1 MGFYGNVTNTSKTTF
16 SFDLIYTTRADMDL
30 NSNLDGVFLGRYV
43 LIDYGEDPIKGYFN
57 PENSLFYNTPTF
69 TTGTHIIG
77 KDGMIYQDINNVLAA
92 NSFYKYDKAK
102 QQYVP
107 ITTNS
112 PYQERFST
120 DVKAYGRGYD
130 STVWVK
136 RYDIATNAYKY
147 VMIAELNAVVP
158 TFHMVVDAPNGSPV
172 PPYFDRDT
180 TNIDYYLHMQG
191 DFGSRVKKAQDGI
204 KSDEVAVRKTLDW
217 QVDNSG
223 YQYYIEREET
233 VDADI
238 YYNQAGF
245 DEKKRTFMTDQVT
258 YTPRDDK
265 GNTIPGA
272 PTLTIDY
279 SQNAIGYDMGRSK
292 RLYGAEADLG
302 IYQEGK
308 EADDIYDW
316 YFRLPGIG
324 NAICKMWDK
333 VYDDRGNG
341 RTRALNKALMRDDLD
356 EHLVSYNKTALI
368 GMMNTTQ
375 DLLGYH
381 FIPLAEPHIEG
392 AQITEPTM
400 LTVTLEPD
408 HGVENYTAEYQVLDC
423 LFYQTVDHKLRYYQY
438 AFDPIY
444 TVTDTVDENGEYYYL
459 GEDDLYHLANAATY
473 TAKDADGK
481 PLNYETYYTR
491 SNRWTLKALDWQ
503 SEDSLYAL
511 INNIHK
517 IIGTN
522 AEDVR
527 NIDTM
532 VGCIDIIKDI
542 IANIKMPL
550 SPGKIVHTNNQGAIE
565 TTNTYFPSA
574 TWDRDE
580 VLDGNGDWVSRF
592 ATVKILNNSENA
604 NQNAPKVNV
613 ITDGVE
619 ENVNKTIVSDND
631 KTNYGTSLVNNKKHT
646 TNNLTLGTRNKWIEL
661 YGDEGDDSVE
671 FKHATS
677 PIISRLR
684 SEQAT
689 GTEYLDMYTA
699 ADENGNTVLQ
709 DSTGYQNFSINDK
722 STEIKVE
729 PTTDT
734 LSYVS
739 GINDQDD
746 NRLTIPYLTVDNAG
760 HVVELGTKNFNVP
773 HTYKHITLT
782 EQSSSE
788 DFITPT
794 NGDQEADLLTDRLTF
809 STGNQWIEARID
821 EDQLTFAHAAI
832 DAEADQNWEFKPTA
846 FETDTDLV
854 ENQQTPGWEK
864 SKKDGNEI
872 TIPTFEIDNAGHIVR
887 WDEVKFYIPNNFR
900 SIALDPQSYAE
911 TAMETSNGTQEPNSL
926 NDIFTFA
933 TGNQWIV
940 SRIDEDKITLAHALI
955 DENANQ
961 KWEFKSIATEGWQL
975 SSADGNKLTIPTF
988 EIDNAGHIV
997 RTDSVDFYIPHNFR
1011 DISVVSATG
1020 DDVNSVQTNGKLEA
1034 NSTVDGWSI
1043 AAQNKWLRIAAFPED
1058 DQITIGHSYSTQAEH
1073 DFMTDVEI
1081 SSAIDGTNQKDNLF
1095 TFPMVKTDNAGHII
1109 GYSTDTLYI
1118 PHNFKSIEVTTD
1130 NNADIDSTQTNG
1142 TLVAD
1147 NIIDTWTIAPQ
1158 NKWIDIAADVNNDKI
1173 TIGHKYSDLKAW
1185 NFTPSASAALTLD
1198 NADNSFTI
1206 PTFKTDN
1213 AGHIVESGNV
1223 TFFVPHTFKNMYL
1236 MAQSTATTEVA
1247 PSNTAVEI
1255 SADNITDTFTFATGN
1270 KWVQTTGDVTND
1282 KITFSH
1288 ILSGVTKNT
1297 YGTNDATALAPQFG
1311 DTFLVPGYA
1320 VDEAG
1325 HITSSSTHTVKIP
1338 QNSYSNDDVTKTIAN
1353 VITGMSLN
1361 QVTGAITTTSQNV
1374 GTLTLTG
1381 YNLGTTA
1388 SAAVAATDTLNTAIA
1403 KIEAQIKAEA
1413 STRQQN
1419 DSTLQGNI
1427 DKEASTRQQND
1438 STLQGNIDKE
1448 ASARA
1453 TADSTL
1459 QGNIDKEVSDR
1470 GTAITSAISGEVS
1483 ARNTAISQ
1491 ASQAIWKDL
1500 LDNFNLTLQSP
1511 KVNNISMTPI
1521 QDNLSVKLET
1531 SVINPVEND
1540 TYIYTWSNGST
1551 GKSIE
1556 VTTAGKYTCKVKRE
1570 HNGFESTEVMV
1581 EINVNTNDIPTPPE
1595 PDPEPEV
1602 PEV

>member
-102 QQYVP
+102 QQYLP

-136 RYDIATNAYKY
+136 RYDTATNAYKY

-392 AQITEPTM
+392 AQIIEPTM

-408 HGVENYTAEYQVLDC
+408 NGVENYTAEYQVLDC

-481 PLNYETYYTR
+481 SLNYETYYTR

-532 VGCIDIIKDI
+532 IGCINVIKDI

-604 NQNAPKVNV
+604 NQNAPKVNI

-661 YGDEGDDSVE
+661 YGDEADDSVE

-709 DSTGYQNFSINDK
+709 DSTGYQNFSINDN

-734 LSYVS
+734 LDYVS

-846 FETDTDLV
+846 FETDTDLE
-854 ENQQTPGWEK
+854 ENQQTTGWNK
-864 SKKDGNEI
+864 SKNDGNEI

-887 WDEVKFYIPNNFR
+887 WNEVKFYIPNNFR
-900 SIALDPQSYAE
+900 SIKLDSQSDSE
-911 TAMETSNGTQEPNSL
+911 SSMDSSNGTQEPNSL

-940 SRIDEDKITLAHALI
+940 SRIDEDKITFAHALI

-961 KWEFKSIATEGWQL
+961 KWEFKSVATEGWQL

-1011 DISVVSATG
+1011 DISVIPATG
-1020 DDVNSVQTNGKLEA
+1020 DDVNSVQTDGKLEA
-1034 NSTVDGWSI
+1034 DSTVDGWSI

-1058 DQITIGHSYSTQAEH
+1058 DQITIGHSYSAQEAH

-1095 TFPMVKTDNAGHII
+1095 TFPMVKTDNAGHVI

-1118 PHNFKSIEVTTD
+1118 PHNFKSIAVATD

-1185 NFTPSASAALTLD
+1185 NFTPTASTALTSD

-1236 MAQSTATTEVA
+1236 MAQSAATTEVA
-1247 PSNTAVEI
+1247 PSNTAVEM

-1297 YGTNDATALAPQFG
+1297 YGTNDATALAPRFG

-1325 HITSSSTHTVKIP
+1325 HITSSSAHTVKIP
-1338 QNSYSNDDVTKTIAN
+1338 QNSYSNDDATKTIAN
-1353 VITGMSLN
+1353 VITGMLLN

-1381 YNLGTTA
+1381 YNLGTTV

-1413 STRQQN
+1413 S
-1419 DSTLQGNI
+1419 
-1427 DKEASTRQQND
+1427 
-1438 STLQGNIDKE
+1438 
-1448 ASARA
+1448 AR
-1453 TADSTL
+1453 
-1459 QGNIDKEVSDR
+1459 GI
-1470 GTAITSAISGEVS
+1470 AISGEVD

-1531 SVINPVEND
+1531 SVIDPVEND
-1540 TYIYTWSNGST
+1540 IYTYTWSNGST

-1556 VTTAGKYTCKVKRE
+1556 VTTAGKYTCKVKRQ
-1570 HNGFESTEVMV
+1570 HNGFESSEVTV

-1595 PDPEPEV
+1595 PEPDPEPEV
-1602 PEV
+1602 PEA